1 MQVLTQQAWG
11 GASEADG
18 AAHSRS
24 AARGTIKGPLNGGY
38 DVFCVFLVRKVIT
51 HLPA

>member
-11 GASEADG
+11 GASEADV

-24 AARGTIKGPLNGGY
+24 VACGTIKGPPNGGY